1 MEKILCVKIDQLK
14 EMNDFLVFFRFYII
28 FVYFVYD
35 FYWGI
40 GLDFEKIVYIVLDVW
55 LGQNKFGKLLQCFV
69 DK

>member
-1 MEKILCVKIDQLK
+1 
-14 EMNDFLVFFRFYII
+14 MNDFLVFFRFYII

-55 LGQNKFGKLLQCFV
+55 FG
-69 DK
+69 